1 MLRIEIMYKFFKNY
15 IFSVIFYLFLIFP
28 DLCIQGE
35 EETSASNNIV
45 AIVAGNPVTKDQVFD
60 LLMERYPAQAQEI
73 ITELILYQIVK
84 LEAKQEKISFSSHF
98 LEKKASEEIE
108 KIKKDIEKNRK
119 QSWQDYLIQAGVS
132 EEKFFSDTVRK
143 LRYKIALQ
151 SLIRLSE
158 MKEVQIDARHIMLA
172 SKEKAQE
179 ILTKLRSNADFE
191 ALVQKESLSAT
202 KNQGGMFPKLFQGDI
217 DPSLEKVLF
226 SLKPMKIS
234 DVVQSPWGYHILQ
247 VIRVYP
253 SKPDASWTQD
263 RIEILDSL
271 EKNPVSD
278 RSLKR
283 WLEKMGKKYS
293 IMQKF

>member
-1 MLRIEIMYKFFKNY
+1 
-15 IFSVIFYLFLIFP
+15 
-28 DLCIQGE
+28 
-35 EETSASNNIV
+35 
-45 AIVAGNPVTKDQVFD
+45 
-60 LLMERYPAQAQEI
+60 
-73 ITELILYQIVK
+73 
-84 LEAKQEKISFSSHF
+84 
-98 LEKKASEEIE
+98 
-108 KIKKDIEKNRK
+108 
-119 QSWQDYLIQAGVS
+119 
-132 EEKFFSDTVRK
+132 
-143 LRYKIALQ
+143 
-151 SLIRLSE
+151 
-158 MKEVQIDARHIMLA
+158 
-172 SKEKAQE
+172 
-179 ILTKLRSNADFE
+179 
-191 ALVQKESLSAT
+191 
-202 KNQGGMFPKLFQGDI
+202 MFPKLFQGDI